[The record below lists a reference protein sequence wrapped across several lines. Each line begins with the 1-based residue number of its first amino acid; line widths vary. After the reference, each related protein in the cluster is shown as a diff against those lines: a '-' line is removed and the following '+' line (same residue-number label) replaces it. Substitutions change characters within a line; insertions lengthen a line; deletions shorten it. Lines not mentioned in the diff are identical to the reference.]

1 MMTRFQVFAASAF
14 LGFCLSGCGV
24 SPAGSPNG
32 VEVGGKALLPNG
44 NPLSG
49 GTLVLRGEG
58 NPYGATSQIQP
69 DGKFSLVN
77 SAGEKKVVPGKYRVY
92 VTFHEPAHAAHRT
105 AIGKRYQSSEDG
117 ESDVLIEIS
126 EAKSDLIIRF
136 KK

>member
-1 MMTRFQVFAASAF
+1 MITRLHTLAASAL
-14 LGFCLSGCGV
+14 LGFCLTGCGV
-24 SPAGSPNG
+24 SPAGSPGG
-32 VEVGGKALLPNG
+32 VEVGGKALSPNG

-77 SAGEKKVVPGKYRVY
+77 SAGEKKVVPGTYRAY
-92 VTFHEPAHAAHRT
+92 VTFNDPAQRAAV
-105 AIGKRYQSSEDG
+105 GKRYQSTEDG
-117 ESDVLIEIS
+117 DSDVVIEIA
-126 EAKSDLIIRF
+126 EAKSDLVIRF